1 MDLAT
6 QLMLGIGLAACAGL
20 RAWLPLL
27 LVSVM
32 ARGGYLEL
40 AGSFEFLARED
51 TLVILAVATVL
62 EVVADKVV
70 GLDHLLD
77 AIGTIARPAAGAVMA
92 SAVLVD
98 LDPLVAAVLG
108 LIAGGA
114 SSLLV
119 HSGKSIVRAKT
130 TALVPVHG
138 GAGNAMVSTAEDVTS
153 GVGAWMILSDPTL
166 AFGLVALALIGS
178 AAVVVATVRAV
189 RRATSVWRKPAA
201 SGT

>member
-32 ARGGYLEL
+32 AKGGYLTL
-40 AGSFEFLARED
+40 GGNFEFLARED
-51 TLVILAVATVL
+51 TIVILAIATVL
-62 EVVADKVV
+62 EVLGDKLV
-70 GLDHLLD
+70 GVDHILD
-77 AIGTIARPAAGAVMA
+77 AIGTIARPAVGALMA
-92 SAVLVD
+92 SAVLID
-98 LDPLVAAVLG
+98 LDPLAAAILG

-114 SSLLV
+114 SSMLV

-138 GAGNAMVSTAEDVTS
+138 GVGNAMVSTAEDVTS

-166 AFGLVALALIGS
+166 AFAVVALALIG
-178 AAVVVATVRAV
+178 AAWVVAKAARAV
-189 RRATSVWRKPAA
+189 RRATTVLRKPAA
-201 SGT
+201 SDA